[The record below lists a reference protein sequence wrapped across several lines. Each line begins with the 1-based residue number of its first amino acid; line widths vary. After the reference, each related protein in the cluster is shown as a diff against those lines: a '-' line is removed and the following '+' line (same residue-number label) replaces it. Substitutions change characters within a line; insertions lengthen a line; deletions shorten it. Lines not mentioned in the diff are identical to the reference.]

1 MFFFNRKKD
10 IHQLSDEELI
20 ALYKKRGEE
29 ECMGELY
36 NRHYDK
42 LYVVARNMLNDRE
55 AAKDIV
61 MTVFEKVLNNVEDT
75 DVQSFSNW
83 VFIITKN
90 ECNQYLR
97 RDSTSVR
104 KITEWGDIQR
114 NDGNFVEN
122 DALDHLL
129 REEQDAHTQNR
140 VESAIEQLK
149 EEQRTCILLYYFQ
162 EKSYKQIAASTGF
175 TDKEVK
181 SYLQNGKKNLAKLLT
196 PNR

>member
-10 IHQLSDEELI
+10 IHQLSDEEII

-36 NRHYDK
+36 NRHSDK
-42 LYVVARNMLNDRE
+42 IYVVARNMLNDRE

-61 MTVFEKVLNNVEDT
+61 MTVFEKVLNNIENT

-83 VFIITKN
+83 IFIIAKN

-97 RDSTSVR
+97 RHSTSV
-104 KITEWGDIQR
+104 KKMSEYGDIQK
-114 NDGNFVEN
+114 NEGNFVEN

-129 REEQDAHTQNR
+129 REEHDSETRNR

-149 EEQRTCILLYYFQ
+149 EEQRVCILLYYFQ
-162 EKSYKQIAASTGF
+162 DKSYKQVAASTGF
-175 TDKEVK
+175 TEKEVK